1 MTLRKNSPGPRRA
14 RLFALLKRITLAECW
29 DDMDLARAQRCSL
42 RTLRRDVA
50 WLRAQRY
57 LRRRQ
62 H

>member
-14 RLFALLKRITLAECW
+14 RLLDLLKRVTLFDDW
-29 DDMDLARAQRCSL
+29 DDERLAREMRCSL

-57 LRRRQ
+57 LRPRQ